1 MTAQTRNSKYP
12 LLLGIRAFDLACKY
26 GWKPKATNWNQSFIQ
41 ALENRSGGGT
51 GHYDWFIIIDDLP
64 EEDRVDIAD
73 TLEQALNEIPDECIQ
88 IDHSDVPWFPM
99 SSSRYG
105 KSLFY
110 KLVFWSEH
118 KADLKE
124 FIQLLR
130 QGANQLSQ
138 PEEASQQ

>member
-26 GWKPKATNWNQSFIQ
+26 GWKPKAKNWHESIIQ
-41 ALENRSGGGT
+41 AIECERDIYEYT
-51 GHYDWFIIIDDLP
+51 EEWFIVIDDLS
-64 EEDRVDIAD
+64 EQDRVGIAD

-88 IDHSDVPWFPM
+88 IDHPDIPRFPM
-99 SSSRYG
+99 TSSRYG

-118 KADLKE
+118 KTDLKD

-138 PEEASQQ
+138 PEGAGHR

>member
-1 MTAQTRNSKYP
+1 MPFGEETVVRTEEPSEEEEAHSGYDKGAGNGAVEPS
-12 LLLGIRAFDLACKY
+12 CKVESHQC
-26 GWKPKATNWNQSFIQ
+26 T
-41 ALENRSGGGT
+41 
-51 GHYDWFIIIDDLP
+51 
-64 EEDRVDIAD
+64 EEDRVGIAD

-88 IDHSDVPWFPM
+88 IDHSHAPQFHM

-110 KLVFWSEH
+110 KLAFWSEH

-130 QGANQLSQ
+130 
-138 PEEASQQ
+138 

>member
-12 LLLGIRAFDLACKY
+12 LLLGICAFDLACKY
-26 GWKPKATNWNQSFIQ
+26 GWKPKAKNWHERIIQ
-41 ALENRSGGGT
+41 AIECKSDIYPE
-51 GHYDWFIIIDDLP
+51 YDEWFIAIDDFP
-64 EEDRVDIAD
+64 EEDRIGIAD

-138 PEEASQQ
+138 PQEASQQ